1 MGKEVSTMLMTALV
15 VVAAFSLALVMAV
28 SITERRASRRRR
40 QQREAL
46 VSRIA
51 SGSGGS
57 KW

>member
-1 MGKEVSTMLMTALV
+1 MLMTALV